1 MTNLSVMAVDLM
13 QIFKWGVDYGLLLAE
28 QERDSE
34 DLADAFQGV
43 VIDDKYSMPSC
54 PARRRMPRSDNW
66 RRAKLDSLYKAMEA
80 IGKQMTP
87 P

>member
-43 VIDDKYSMPSC
+43 VIDDKIFHAVLPC
-54 PARRRMPRSDNW
+54 E
-66 RRAKLDSLYKAMEA
+66 EA
-80 IGKQMTP
+80 DAPQRQLEEGKIG
-87 P
+87 

>member
-1 MTNLSVMAVDLM
+1 MASDLM

-43 VIDDKYSMPSC
+43 VVDEKYSMPSC
-54 PARRRMPRSDNW
+54 PARRRMPAATIGGGQNW
-66 RRAKLDSLYKAMEA
+66 IASTRPWKPLASK
-80 IGKQMTP
+80 
-87 P
+87 